1 MSFYLFVICPF
12 CLLVSF
18 SAFLSCVFLKRGN
31 YWFKERGGKGSRG
44 GRVVFVI
51 PPFSSFCGLSFC
63 HSICLFSLLICLFLL
78 SFAKLLKR
86 GNYRLKERGGGGLRS
101 SRVVAKIRFRT
112 FLLRRRTS
120 APVRCGHQVSQ
131 NILFFFNQVWIL
143 FVFSMG
149 LVEIYLTMFI
159 SSMPAPSYHWSPH
172 RLGGE
177 ETLAL
182 YKNNMAKMQIFPS
195 FGFEKNILRLVF
207 EKKQKRFR

>member
-1 MSFYLFVICPF
+1 M
-12 CLLVSF
+12 
-18 SAFLSCVFLKRGN
+18 
-31 YWFKERGGKGSRG
+31 KERGGGGFSSR
-44 GRVVFVI
+44 RVV
-51 PPFSSFCGLSFC
+51 LSF
-63 HSICLFSLLICLFLL
+63 HHFHIFEVCLFAILSVCFSVYLPISLVFC
-78 SFAKLLKR
+78 
-86 GNYRLKERGGGGLRS
+86 NYRLKERGGGGLRS

-112 FLLRRRTS
+112 FLLRRSS

-131 NILFFFNQVWIL
+131 NILLLFNQVWIL

>member
-1 MSFYLFVICPF
+1 MRSSRVVVCHFVILSVCFSVYLPFSFVF
-12 CLLVSF
+12 CL
-18 SAFLSCVFLKRGN
+18 
-31 YWFKERGGKGSRG
+31 FK
-44 GRVVFVI
+44 
-51 PPFSSFCGLSFC
+51 
-63 HSICLFSLLICLFLL
+63 
-78 SFAKLLKR
+78 AKLLKR

-120 APVRCGHQVSQ
+120 APVRCGRQVSQ
-131 NILFFFNQVWIL
+131 NIIFFSKSGLDSLCIFNGLSRYLFDNVLYIL
-143 FVFSMG
+143 CLL
-149 LVEIYLTMFI
+149 LVII
-159 SSMPAPSYHWSPH
+159 GH